1 VAALTQ
7 GKRRTLLETW
17 LEWLYEAAQDAQ
29 ALVIATEC
37 DEFRKLDWDRIRD
50 AIGPP
55 IRSRRPQSILAA
67 RNEDRRLRIPLFR
80 PLRVV
85 QDSAARLRSHN
96 PENRCSEICCSGS
109 GVESR
114 CGAVV

>member
-50 AIGPP
+50 AMAHPFVLDGRNRFSPHEMKTDGFEY
-55 IRSRRPQSILAA
+55 RS
-67 RNEDRRLRIPLFR
+67 FG
-80 PLRVV
+80 
-85 QDSAARLRSHN
+85 RS
-96 PENRCSEICCSGS
+96 E
-109 GVESR
+109 
-114 CGAVV
+114 